1 MACKPSLGLIINP
14 TYDAPVM
21 GALQCEGEID
31 AFICY
36 FLWDS
41 YMIAPSRV
49 EGTRVIQLYPD
60 IAESVYGTK
69 LS

>member
-1 MACKPSLGLIINP
+1 MMFN
-14 TYDAPVM
+14 DAFVM
-21 GALQCEGEID
+21 GAVQVEKEID
-31 AFICY
+31 AFIWY

-41 YMIAPSRV
+41 FMIAPSRV
-49 EGTRVIQLYPD
+49 EGTRVIRLYPD

>member
-1 MACKPSLGLIINP
+1 MMF
-14 TYDAPVM
+14 TDAFVM
-21 GALQCEGEID
+21 GAVQVEKEID
-31 AFICY
+31 AFIWY

-41 YMIAPSRV
+41 FMIAPSRV
-49 EGTRVIQLYPD
+49 EGTWVIRLYPD